1 MADRPLTG
9 QVALVTGA
17 STGIGRELAHGLA
30 AQGAAVAGLAR
41 GADRLTSAMAKIGRA
56 TGSPVLAVAVD
67 VVDPPS
73 VDAAVAR
80 VTNELG
86 PVDLL
91 VNNAGLIDAAEVP
104 VWAADRDQWW
114 AVVASHIR
122 GPQLLIS
129 AVVPGM
135 VERGR
140 GRVVDLASGMGTRA
154 VPEYSAYSVG
164 KAGQIR
170 LTEALDASLEG
181 TGVRAFNIAPGL
193 VRTEMTGAMP
203 KWQGH
208 SSWTPVERVVELVC
222 AVAGGELD
230 GWSGRFLRAG
240 VDSPDTV
247 RDVRPGEG
255 DRQLRLRPYGPEDPV
270 A

>member
-1 MADRPLTG
+1 MADAPLSG

-17 STGIGRELAHGLA
+17 STGIGRVLAHALA
-30 AQGAAVAGLAR
+30 ARGAAVAGLAR
-41 GADRLTSAMAKIGRA
+41 GAERLAATMADIGRT
-56 TGSPVLAVAVD
+56 TGSPVLAVAAD
-67 VVDPPS
+67 VVDAPA
-73 VDAAVAR
+73 VDAAV
-80 VTNELG
+80 VQVVDELG
-86 PVDLL
+86 PIDLL

-129 AVVPGM
+129 AVVPAM

-164 KAGQIR
+164 KAGQMR
-170 LTEALDASLEG
+170 LTEALAASLED
-181 TGVRAFNIAPGL
+181 TGVHAFNIAPGL
-193 VRTEMTGAMP
+193 VWTEMTGAMP
-203 KWQGH
+203 KWRGH
-208 SSWTPVERVVELVC
+208 TTWTPSERVVELVC
-222 AVAGGELD
+222 AVALGELD

-240 VDSPDTV
+240 VDVPDTV
-247 RDVRPGEG
+247 RDVALAEG
-255 DRQLRLRPYGPEDPV
+255 ARQLRLRPYGPDDPV

>member
-1 MADRPLTG
+1 MADGPLAG

-17 STGIGRELAHGLA
+17 STGIGREVAQALA

-41 GADRLTSAMAKIGRA
+41 GADRLAAAMQEVAQL
-56 TGSPVLAVAVD
+56 TGARTLSVPGD
-67 VVDPPS
+67 VVDPAA
-73 VDAAVAR
+73 VDAAVAH
-80 VTNELG
+80 VVDQLG

-104 VWAADRDQWW
+104 VWSADREQWW
-114 AVVASHIR
+114 AVVESHLR

-154 VPEYSAYSVG
+154 VAEYSAYSVG

-170 LTEALDASLEG
+170 LTEALAASLEG
-181 TGVRAFNIAPGL
+181 TGVHAFNIAPGL
-193 VRTEMTGAMP
+193 VQTEMTLAMP

-208 SSWTPVERVVELVC
+208 TAWTPSAKVAELVC
-222 AVAGGELD
+222 AVALGELD
-230 GWSGRFLRAG
+230 RWSGRFLRAG
-240 VDSPDTV
+240 VDTPASL
-247 RDVRPGEG
+247 RDVPLPEG
-255 DRQLRLRPYGPEDPV
+255 ARQLRLRAFGPDDPLS
-270 A
+270 